1 VEFISSRE
9 NSVIKEARKLKD
21 RKHRDENKQF
31 LAEGLRFV
39 SEALGS
45 DFEVSSLFLS
55 EDMAAK
61 WGALG
66 IEDKIKVETKVFKLS
81 NRIFKEIS
89 FTEHPQG
96 IAAVVNMQ
104 SRETKAAE
112 GFFVLADRVQ
122 DPGNLGTIIRS
133 AHASNALGVIITKGT
148 VDVYNDK
155 VLRSTMGSIFHVP
168 VIEDRD
174 LSYLKAL
181 RAEGFKM
188 VVSSLETENDFFKA
202 DLTGKVIIA
211 VGNEGAGI
219 SPELMDMADIKV
231 KIPMPGG
238 AESLNVSAAASIM
251 MFEVVRQKILA
262 VDNAVK

>member
-1 VEFISSRE
+1 LESISSRE
-9 NSVIKEARKLKD
+9 NSVIREARKLKE
-21 RKHRDENKQF
+21 RKHREERKQF
-31 LAEGLRFV
+31 LVEGLRFV
-39 SEALGS
+39 SEALES
-45 DFEVSSLFLS
+45 DFEVSCLFLS
-55 EDMAAK
+55 EETAEK
-61 WGALG
+61 WGSLG
-66 IEDKIKVETKVFKLS
+66 IEDKVRKSTKTYMLTDRVF
-81 NRIFKEIS
+81 REIS

-96 IAAVVNMQ
+96 IAAVV
-104 SRETKAAE
+104 ELKEKTAEKKE
-112 GFFVLADRVQ
+112 GFYILADRVQ

-133 AHASNALGVIITKGT
+133 AHASGALGVIVTKGT

-174 LSYLKAL
+174 TGYLKAL
-181 RAEGFKM
+181 REEGFKL
-188 VVSSLETENDFFKA
+188 VVSSLDTDYDFFQV

-219 SPELMDMADIKV
+219 SRELMDMADVRV

-251 MFEVVRQKILA
+251 MFEVVRQKILQ
-262 VDNAVK
+262 VDNAGK

>member
-1 VEFISSRE
+1 MELISSRE
-9 NSVIKEARKLKD
+9 NPVIKDARKLKD
-21 RKHRDENKQF
+21 RKHREENKQF
-31 LAEGLRFV
+31 LVEGLRFV

-55 EDMAAK
+55 EDMAEK

-66 IEDKIKVETKVFKLS
+66 IEDKIKGETKVFKLS

-96 IAAVVNMQ
+96 IAAVVNLR
-104 SRETKAAE
+104 SRESKAAE
-112 GFFVLADRVQ
+112 GFFILADRVQ

-181 RAEGFKM
+181 KDEGFKL
-188 VVSSLETENDFFKA
+188 VVSSLEAENDFFKA
-202 DLTGKVIIA
+202 DLTGRVIIA

-219 SPELMDMADIKV
+219 SPELMDMAEVKV

-238 AESLNVSAAASIM
+238 AESLNVSAAASII
-251 MFEVVRQKILA
+251 MFEVVRQKILQ
-262 VDNAVK
+262 VDNARK

>member
-1 VEFISSRE
+1 MEFISSRE

-39 SEALGS
+39 SEALES

-55 EDMAAK
+55 EDMAEK

-66 IEDKIKVETKVFKLS
+66 IEDKINEETRVFKLS

-96 IAAVVNMQ
+96 IAAVVHLRD
-104 SRETKAAE
+104 RETKAAE
-112 GFFVLADRVQ
+112 GFFVLADRIQ

-133 AHASNALGVIITKGT
+133 AHAAGALGVIITKGT

-155 VLRSTMGSIFHVP
+155 VLRATMGSIFHVP

-174 LSYLKAL
+174 LSYLKTL
-181 RAEGFKM
+181 RGEGFKL
-188 VVSSLETENDFFKA
+188 VVSSLETENDFFRV
-202 DLTGKVIIA
+202 DLTGRVIIA

-219 SPELMDMADIKV
+219 SRELMNMADVKV

-251 MFEVVRQKILA
+251 MFEAVRQKILK
-262 VDNAVK
+262 VDNARE

>member
-1 VEFISSRE
+1 VESISSRD
-9 NSVIKEARKLKD
+9 NSVVKEARKLKE
-21 RKHRDENKQF
+21 RKHRDEKKQF
-31 LAEGLRFV
+31 LVEGLRFV

-55 EDMAAK
+55 EDMAEK

-66 IEDKIKVETKVFKLS
+66 IEDKIKEDTKVFKLPS
-81 NRIFKEIS
+81 RLFREIS

-96 IAAVVNMQ
+96 IAAVVNWKG
-104 SRETKAAE
+104 RETKADE
-112 GFFVLADRVQ
+112 GFFILADRVQ

-133 AHASNALGVIITKGT
+133 AHASDALGVIITKGT

-168 VIEDRD
+168 VIEDRE
-174 LSYLKAL
+174 LAYLKAL
-181 RAEGFKM
+181 REDGFEL
-188 VVSSLETENDFFKA
+188 VVSSLDTSNDFFQV

-219 SPELMDMADIKV
+219 SAELMDMADVKV

-251 MFEVVRQKILA
+251 MFEVVRQKILK
-262 VDNAVK
+262 VDNAGK

>member
-1 VEFISSRE
+1 VESISSRD
-9 NSVIKEARKLKD
+9 NSVIKEVRKLKE
-21 RKHRDENKQF
+21 RKHREEKRQF
-31 LAEGLRFV
+31 LVEGLRFV

-45 DFEVSSLFLS
+45 DFEVSCLFLS
-55 EDMAAK
+55 EEMAER
-61 WGALG
+61 WGTLG
-66 IEDKIKVETKVFKLS
+66 IEGKARKSAKTYILTERVF
-81 NRIFKEIS
+81 REIS

-96 IAAVVNMQ
+96 IAAVVELKE
-104 SRETKAAE
+104 RAPEKKE
-112 GFFVLADRVQ
+112 GFYILADRVQ

-133 AHASNALGVIITKGT
+133 AHASGALGVMLTKGT

-174 LSYLKAL
+174 LGYLKAL
-181 RAEGFKM
+181 RGEGFRL
-188 VVSSLETENDFFKA
+188 VVSSLETDYDFFQA
-202 DLTGKVIIA
+202 DLTGRVIIA

-219 SPELMDMADIKV
+219 SRELMDMADVRV

-251 MFEVVRQKILA
+251 MFEVVRQKILQ
-262 VDNAVK
+262 VDNDGK